1 MQRICVVGTGYVG
14 LVTGTCLA
22 DFGNR
27 VVCVD
32 TDAEKIA
39 QLQAGRIPFY
49 EFSLAEV
56 VDRNM
61 RDGRLSFS
69 TDIAGSI
76 RGSRVVFIA
85 VGTPPNAKGEADLSQ
100 VFAVARTIAR
110 NLNAFKLIVQK
121 STVPVGTGARIKAEV
136 ERHRQGTMPFDVAS
150 NPEFLRE
157 GSAVGD
163 FMHPD
168 RIVIGT
174 WTRKAETLLS
184 GIYRPLNLNETPMVK
199 TTVESAELIKYAA
212 NAFLATKISYINEM
226 ALLCERVGADI
237 KVVARGMGLD
247 RRVGSKFLHAGPGYG
262 GSCFPKDTLALAS
275 FSRDAGFAFSIVEA
289 TIEANRHQ
297 RREMARRAVAMLKR
311 TRGKAA
317 AVLGLSFKPQTDD
330 LRESFALELVPALQR
345 AGARVRVFDPVAM
358 EQAKSQLRRVT
369 YAESAYAAARDAD
382 LLVLATEWNEFRMLD
397 MRKIHRLMRTPN
409 LFDCRNIYDPEQM
422 TEIGF
427 RYAGVG
433 RGVFL
438 SRQAARARRPRAR
451 RKKT

>member
-22 DFGNR
+22 DFGKR

-32 TDAEKIA
+32 NDAEKIT

-61 RDGRLSFS
+61 REGRLSFS

-85 VGTPPNAKGEADLSQ
+85 VGTPSDAKGEADLSQ
-100 VFAVARTIAR
+100 VVAVARTIAR
-110 NLNAFKLIVQK
+110 NLDAYKLVVQK
-121 STVPVGTGARIKAEV
+121 STVPVGTGARIKAEI
-136 ERHRQGTMPFDVAS
+136 ERHRRGSVPFDVAS

-157 GSAVGD
+157 GSAVED

-168 RIVIGT
+168 RVVIGT
-174 WTRKAETLLS
+174 WSKKAEGLLS
-184 GIYRPLNLNETPMVK
+184 EIYRPLNLNETPMVK

-226 ALLCERVGADI
+226 SLLCERVGADI

-275 FSRDAGFAFSIVEA
+275 FSRAAGFSFSIVEA

-297 RREMARRAVAMLKR
+297 RREMARRAVSMLK
-311 TRGKAA
+311 TARGREA

-330 LRESFALELVPALQR
+330 LRESFALELIPALQR
-345 AGARVRVFDPVAM
+345 AGARVRAFDPVAM
-358 EQAKSQLRRVT
+358 EMARRRLKRVRFCQDAYQA
-369 YAESAYAAARDAD
+369 ADGAD

-409 LFDCRNIYDPEQM
+409 LFDCRNIYDPEPV

-433 RGVFL
+433 RGAFL
-438 SRQAARARRPRAR
+438 RQQASAGRRPRAR
-451 RKKT
+451 RKPK